1 MKKNFLAF
9 SDYLQRNRKDVMKRI
24 TDALDEYSVD
34 YEIIKGCKDIWVR
47 DFMPIQRHDGKLVKY
62 CYRPD
67 YLVKD
72 GLEKYITNVAEV
84 EVGALKSDVEY
95 VETSLVIDGG
105 NAILCQDKNGK
116 NCVLMTQKVLFENS
130 PKSHLEVLKELT
142 RVFDADIILLPW
154 DRCEPYGHADG
165 MVRYLKPGCLLLNNY
180 EENDEELFYQL
191 KLALSARFEL
201 ISLKYG
207 SARHPDSWCHINFL
221 ELDNLI
227 LVPAANI
234 PSDAVAKKQL
244 EELTGKVCIPI
255 EMKEIVNNG
264 GKNDGGALNCI
275 SWNNFK

>member
-9 SDYLQRNRKDVMKRI
+9 ADYLQRNRKEVMKQI
-24 TDALDEYSVD
+24 KTALDEYSVD
-34 YEIIKGCKDIWVR
+34 YEIINGCKDIWVR
-47 DFMPIQRHDGKLVKY
+47 DFMPIQRHDGKLVR
-62 CYRPD
+62 YRYYPD
-67 YLVKD
+67 YLVQ
-72 GLEKYITNVAEV
+72 GNNVQYITDVHKVNVKTLDE
-84 EVGALKSDVEY
+84 SVEY
-95 VETSLVIDGG
+95 ADTDLVIDGG

-130 PKSHLEVLKELT
+130 PMSHLDVLKELY

-154 DRCEPYGHADG
+154 DSREPYGHADG

-180 EENDEELFYQL
+180 EENDNDLYLQL

-201 ISLKYG
+201 FSLKYG
-207 SARHPDSWCHINFL
+207 KANHPDSWCHINFL

-234 PSDAVAKKQL
+234 PSDAVAKDQL
-244 EELTGKVCIPI
+244 EKLTGKDCRLIK
-255 EMKEIVNNG
+255 MKEIINNG

-275 SWNNFK
+275 SWNNLK

>member
-1 MKKNFLAF
+1 MKKKFLAF
-9 SDYLQRNRKDVMKRI
+9 ADYLQRNRKNVMKQI
-24 TDALDEYSVD
+24 KAALDEYSVD
-34 YEIIKGCKDIWVR
+34 YEIITGCKDIWVR

-62 CYRPD
+62 RYYPD
-67 YLVKD
+67 YLVKE
-72 GLEKYITNVAEV
+72 GQEKYITNVAEV
-84 EVGALKSDVEY
+84 EVGALKADVEY

-130 PKSHLEVLKELT
+130 PMSHLEVLKELT
-142 RVFDADIILLPW
+142 RAFDADVILLPW

-180 EENDEELFYQL
+180 EESDKELFYQL
-191 KLALSARFEL
+191 KLALSARFDL

-207 SARHPDSWCHINFL
+207 KAIHPDSWCHINFL

-227 LVPAANI
+227 LVPKANI
-234 PSDAVAKKQL
+234 PSDAVAKTQL
-244 EELTGKVCIPI
+244 EKLTGKECRLI
-255 EMKEIVNNG
+255 EMSEIV
-264 GKNDGGALNCI
+264 KDGGALNCI

>member
-1 MKKNFLAF
+1 MKKKFLAF
-9 SDYLQRNRKDVMKRI
+9 ADYLQRNRKNVMKQI
-24 TDALDEYSVD
+24 KAALDEYSVD
-34 YEIIKGCKDIWVR
+34 YEIITGCKDIWVR

-62 CYRPD
+62 RYYPD
-67 YLVKD
+67 YLVKE
-72 GLEKYITNVAEV
+72 GQEKYITNVAEV
-84 EVGALKSDVEY
+84 EVGALKADVEY

-130 PKSHLEVLKELT
+130 PMSHLEVLKELT
-142 RVFDADIILLPW
+142 RAFDADVILLPW

-180 EENDEELFYQL
+180 EESDKELFYQL
-191 KLALSARFEL
+191 KLSLSARFDL

-207 SARHPDSWCHINFL
+207 KAIHPDSWCHINFL

-227 LVPAANI
+227 LVPKANI
-234 PSDAVAKKQL
+234 PSDAVAKTQL
-244 EELTGKVCIPI
+244 EKLTGKECRLI
-255 EMKEIVNNG
+255 EMSEIV
-264 GKNDGGALNCI
+264 KDGGALNCI

>member
-9 SDYLQRNRKDVMKRI
+9 ADYLQRNRKEVMKQI
-24 TDALDEYSVD
+24 KTALDEYSVD
-34 YEIIKGCKDIWVR
+34 YEIINGCKDIWVR
-47 DFMPIQRHDGKLVKY
+47 DFMPIQRHDGKLVR
-62 CYRPD
+62 YRYYPN
-67 YLVKD
+67 YLVQDNKAQ
-72 GLEKYITNVAEV
+72 YITDVYKVNVKTFDE
-84 EVGALKSDVEY
+84 SVEY
-95 VETSLVIDGG
+95 ADTDLVIDGG

-130 PKSHLEVLKELT
+130 PMSHLDVLKELY
-142 RVFDADIILLPW
+142 RVFDADVILLPW
-154 DRCEPYGHADG
+154 DSREPYGHADG

-180 EENDEELFYQL
+180 EENDNDLYLQL

-207 SARHPDSWCHINFL
+207 KANHSDSWCHINFL

-234 PSDAVAKKQL
+234 PSDAVAKDQL
-244 EELTGKVCIPI
+244 EKLTGKDCRLIK
-255 EMKEIVNNG
+255 MKELINNG

-275 SWNNFK
+275 SWNNLK